1 MGVVLVYMLV
11 ILALFFILIV
21 LPQRRRMNAHRALVA
36 ALQVGDEVVNNGG
49 LHGTI
54 RSLDDTVVELEVAPG
69 VVVKVARGAIAAK
82 VAPVAADDGGAA

>member
-36 ALQVGDEVVNNGG
+36 ALQAGDEVVNNGG

-54 RSLDDTVVELEVAPG
+54 RSLDDTVVDLEVAPG